1 MGEGSRLNLYA
12 GQVNCNQD
20 FTALRTSHLTNKYLP
35 IDQIL
40 AILKETLPRLT
51 KLTSG
56 LMPVQLRTA
65 PSAGEWSVN
74 EVLAHLR
81 ACDDVWGNYY
91 MMTILAQDKPTIKA
105 RNPRTWIKDTDYLQ
119 QDFQSSLRAFTKQR
133 RKLLSVLE
141 LLSPKD
147 WARTNTLIGAGKPLQ
162 QTLLSHADGLARHER
177 AHLKQIER
185 TLSALRSAS

>member
-1 MGEGSRLNLYA
+1 M
-12 GQVNCNQD
+12 
-20 FTALRTSHLTNKYLP
+20 TNKYLP
-35 IDQIL
+35 VDKIL
-40 AILKETLPRLT
+40 TILKETPPRLT
-51 KLTSG
+51 NLASG
-56 LMPVQLRTA
+56 LAPAQFHTA

-91 MMTILAQDKPTIKA
+91 MMTILAQDHPTIKA
-105 RNPRTWIKDTDYLQ
+105 RNPRTWIKSTDYLEQ
-119 QDFQSSLRAFTKQR
+119 NFQSSLRAFTKQR
-133 RKLLSVLE
+133 KKLTVLE
-141 LLSPKD
+141 LLSPMD

-185 TLSALRSAS
+185 TLNTLKGVP

>member
-1 MGEGSRLNLYA
+1 
-12 GQVNCNQD
+12 
-20 FTALRTSHLTNKYLP
+20 LTNKYLP
-35 IDQIL
+35 IDKIL
-40 AILKETLPRLT
+40 AILKETPPRLT
-51 KLTSG
+51 TLISG
-56 LMPVQLRTA
+56 LMPVQLQTA

-74 EVLAHLR
+74 DVLAHLR

-91 MMTILAQDKPTIKA
+91 IMSIITQDKPTIKA

-119 QDFQSSLRAFTKQR
+119 QDFPSSLRAFTKQR

-141 LLSPKD
+141 SLSPED

-185 TLSALRSAS
+185 ALNALRSAS

>member
-1 MGEGSRLNLYA
+1 M
-12 GQVNCNQD
+12 
-20 FTALRTSHLTNKYLP
+20 TNKHLP
-35 IDQIL
+35 TDQIL
-40 AILKETLPRLT
+40 AILKETPPRLT

-56 LMPVQLRTA
+56 LKPIQLHAA
-65 PSAGEWSVN
+65 PSAGAWSLN

-91 MMTILAQDKPTIKA
+91 IMTILAQDKPTIKA
-105 RNPRTWIKDTDYLQ
+105 RNPRTWIKETDYLQ

-141 LLSPKD
+141 SLSPKD
-147 WARTNTLIGAGKPLQ
+147 WSRTNTLIGAGKTLQ
-162 QTLLSHADGLARHER
+162 QTLVSHADGLARHER

-185 TLSALRSAS
+185 SLNVLQNAP